1 MKIGLKNIFL
11 KFYDGE
17 KKVIHQKDF
26 EEFGKALE
34 VYFGNLETQQYKL
47 DKIAEILLA
56 A

>member
-26 EEFGKALE
+26 EELAKDIEEHFGTLKVQRSKLE
-34 VYFGNLETQQYKL
+34 LIQ
-47 DKIAEILLA
+47 KILNN
-56 A
+56 